1 MQLRGLMSPEDL
13 ISHTVKDCRGNKLK
27 LHSGKINLLILGAEC
42 QKIVWNELLLL
53 FKKQTCSLGYSIV
66 DSLIASVKSFVL
78 SVS

>member
-1 MQLRGLMSPEDL
+1 MSPEDL
-13 ISHTVKDCRGNKLK
+13 IPHTVKDCRENKLK

-42 QKIVWNELLLL
+42 RKIVLNELL

-66 DSLIASVKSFVL
+66 DSLIASVKSLVL